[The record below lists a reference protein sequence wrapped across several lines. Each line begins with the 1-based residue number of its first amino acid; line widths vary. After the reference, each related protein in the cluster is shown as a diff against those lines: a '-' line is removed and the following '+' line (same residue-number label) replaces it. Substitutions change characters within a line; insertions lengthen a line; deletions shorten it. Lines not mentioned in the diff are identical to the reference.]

1 MLGLTQEEIALESGL
16 SQGYIN
22 QLESGKRRYTQ
33 KSLELIADA
42 LSIPVIELFK
52 EEQTEYAPFIAEEV
66 ERYRKKRPNKKE
78 FLALLKELPEH
89 IVEHYL
95 TLLKLER
102 EIRGKD
108 KGKVKRD
115 AWHAAIIFS
124 THSGLCGGGNTSVRG
139 KFRDIVQD
147 YQLLNPQLW

>member
-1 MLGLTQEEIALESGL
+1 MKFGLTQEEIALESGL

-42 LSIPVIELFK
+42 LSIPVVELFK
-52 EEQTEYAPFIAEEV
+52 EEETEYAPSIAEEV

-95 TLLKLER
+95 ALLKLER
-102 EIRGKD
+102 EIWGKGKD
-108 KGKVKRD
+108 KVKRD
-115 AWHAAIIFS
+115 
-124 THSGLCGGGNTSVRG
+124 V
-139 KFRDIVQD
+139 
-147 YQLLNPQLW
+147 